1 MYYIFYLALSA
12 YLERLTENIIINA
25 SSWFLENDLYT
36 LSEKKCFMF
45 TLSEL
50 PLFKTVYQLMGIHY
64 FYIYI
69 NGSLLS
75 NYQTLV
81 HVRSTHSVCA
91 YIFMS

>member
-1 MYYIFYLALSA
+1 
-12 YLERLTENIIINA
+12 
-25 SSWFLENDLYT
+25 
-36 LSEKKCFMF
+36 
-45 TLSEL
+45 
-50 PLFKTVYQLMGIHY
+50 MGIYY
-64 FYIYI
+64 FYIGI

>member
-1 MYYIFYLALSA
+1 
-12 YLERLTENIIINA
+12 
-25 SSWFLENDLYT
+25 
-36 LSEKKCFMF
+36 MF

-91 YIFMS
+91 YIFMA

>member
-1 MYYIFYLALSA
+1 
-12 YLERLTENIIINA
+12 
-25 SSWFLENDLYT
+25 
-36 LSEKKCFMF
+36 MF

-64 FYIYI
+64 LYIYI

-81 HVRSTHSVCA
+81 HVRNTHSVCA